1 MYYCD
6 MSSRLNVVEN
16 KELLT
21 IIVPVHNE
29 STTIGLFF
37 ERTKKV
43 IDSLNHE
50 YEVNLLFM
58 DNCSTDDSRQV
69 VLNLRDQFSFIYLI
83 ALSRNVGY
91 QKSIECG
98 LRSAKGD
105 LLVVIDVDCE
115 DPPEMISEFL
125 LQYKNGFDLVYG
137 IRVDRSELWI
147 MKKFRKIFYRI
158 IERVSDDD
166 SILYMAEFAL
176 MTAEVRDAVV
186 NSQDSFPFFRSSMA
200 RVGFQRLGIP
210 YKREKRI
217 SGETHYNFY
226 GMLVFAVASILSSTT
241 LPLRLPIY
249 VLPFWT
255 LGMLLGLRVFLEN
268 GDLFALYLLM
278 LCACLFIGGTLSAI
292 ALYLSRIYKNS
303 LRRPN
308 YFIQKRFSIMQ

>member
-1 MYYCD
+1 MP
-6 MSSRLNVVEN
+6 SGLKVVKN
-16 KELLT
+16 RELLT

-29 STTIGLFF
+29 SMTIGLFF

-50 YEVNLLFM
+50 YDVNLLFM
-58 DNCSTDDSRQV
+58 DNCSTDDSREV

-105 LLVVIDVDCE
+105 LFVVIDVDCE
-115 DPPEMISEFL
+115 DPPELISEFL

-147 MKKFRKIFYRI
+147 MKKFRKIFYQI
-158 IERVSDDD
+158 IQRVSDDD

-186 NSQDSFPFFRSSMA
+186 DSQDSFPFFRSSMA
-200 RVGFQRLGIP
+200 RVGFRRLGIP

-226 GMLVFAVASILSSTT
+226 GMFVFAVASILSSTT
-241 LPLRLPIY
+241 LPLRIPIY
-249 VLPFWT
+249 ILPFWT

-268 GDLFALYLLM
+268 GDPFTLYLLM

>member
-1 MYYCD
+1 MP
-6 MSSRLNVVEN
+6 SGLNVIKN

-29 STTIGLFF
+29 TMTIGLFF

-50 YEVNLLFM
+50 YDVNLLFM

-105 LLVVIDVDCE
+105 LFVVIDVDCE

-125 LQYKNGFDLVYG
+125 LQFKNGFDLVYG

-158 IERVSDDD
+158 IKRVSDDD

-200 RVGFQRLGIP
+200 RVGFRRLGIP

-226 GMLVFAVASILSSTT
+226 GMFVFAVASILSSTT
-241 LPLRLPIY
+241 LPLRIPIY
-249 VLPFWT
+249 TLPFWT

-268 GDLFALYLLM
+268 GDPFTLYLLM

>member
-1 MYYCD
+1 MP
-6 MSSRLNVVEN
+6 SGLNVIKN

-29 STTIGLFF
+29 SMTIGLFF

-50 YEVNLLFM
+50 YDVNLLFM

-105 LLVVIDVDCE
+105 LFVVIDVDCE

-125 LQYKNGFDLVYG
+125 LQFKNGFDLVYG

-158 IERVSDDD
+158 IKRVSDDD

-200 RVGFQRLGIP
+200 RVGFRRLGIP

-226 GMLVFAVASILSSTT
+226 GMFVFAVASILSSTT

-249 VLPFWT
+249 ILPFWT

-268 GDLFALYLLM
+268 GDPFTLYLLM